1 MSLEQRMTDRR
12 PGQRMSL
19 DEQGKLLPVER
30 SSLTTPIQPFEQD
43 PRRFHQERL
52 HRTYIEGHPVV
63 LDVSAQLRTENRP
76 DVFQRIPASNR
87 PAPDIYRLQLS
98 PHPLTVGFHLRSGR
112 AIAGSS
118 PIKGKS
124 QKVEDARPG
133 LAASGSSEVDQSGLL
148 FVQRKFVPG
157 QPTAERLTNT

>member
-1 MSLEQRMTDRR
+1 MSLEQRMTNRR

-30 SSLTTPIQPFEQD
+30 ASLTTPIQPFEQD

-52 HRTYIEGHPVV
+52 HRTAIEGHPVV

-98 PHPLTVGFHLRSGR
+98 AHPLTVGFHLRQRSTPP
-112 AIAGSS
+112 GSP

-133 LAASGSSEVDQSGLL
+133 LAASGSSEVDHPTMYFNGALSL
-148 FVQRKFVPG
+148 
-157 QPTAERLTNT
+157 QP